1 MNNTFIERLNVSL
14 GFNRMKALE
23 AGKIGDLLVS
33 NNGTVIVCDEG
44 TWSFLGT
51 PEKIEV
57 ELSTCSGDYT
67 PCKRIKELK
76 PGDKITLNEAI
87 YFNQCFKVYGGYC
100 VYKVI
105 NYQVMLFKKNKWVD
119 SDIDLIDMAY
129 TELIVAETPKLS
141 FLYLPNGTQ
150 FRASYKGQL
159 RECVMAFG
167 TIITEA
173 GRYNPSND
181 WIITEIKNENG
192 GWESADR
199 D

>member
-23 AGKIGDLLVS
+23 AGKIGDLLLG
-33 NNGTVIVCDEG
+33 NQGTVIIHDGEK
-44 TWSFLGT
+44 WHFLGRT
-51 PEKIEV
+51 EKA
-57 ELSTCSGDYT
+57 ELFTCSENYT
-67 PCKRIKELK
+67 PYKKIKELK

-87 YFNQCFKVYGGYC
+87 YFNQCFKLHGGYC

-141 FLYLPNGTQ
+141 FLHLPHGTQ
-150 FRASYKGQL
+150 FRASYQGQL

-192 GWESADR
+192 EWENADR